1 MSKSAYLGAKWIAN
15 TLYLALL
22 SLFVLPVGLYHF
34 LRSGVGPFDAL
45 QFFVPMLL
53 VVLPAAAFVSAAAL
67 LFDVTPVLRSRGGL
81 VLWFLFGALPM
92 MAIPMELAR
101 GGATQ
106 AGQGLG
112 PQEKH
117 FDHVPAFDP
126 VGMAMHEG
134 LVNASLPPGAEN
146 IASGYVVHDQPAE
159 RVAWPG
165 LKFPSGM
172 VRQRLLN
179 LLWVFVPFGLA
190 VLIFDRFDPARE
202 GRRLRLRRQRNEQSG
217 GAAAAVA
224 TTAPARTL
232 ASLARV
238 EARPGARAA
247 ILAEARLLWETG
259 NWAKWLLIPAVLAA
273 ALVPGDGARMAGGAV
288 VLLLIPLISEVAC
301 REDLAGARPLVFSQ
315 PGVPSS
321 AVLWKF
327 AAVTLFLLVATLPI
341 IVRGLVTAD
350 ARAYSVPLGVL
361 FVAAFAVGSAAL
373 SGGGKLF
380 SGVVLLLWYL
390 ALNGLGAV
398 DFLGIL
404 SKGASW
410 DSRLVFLLVG
420 AAFLGTAMAVERR
433 RARGV

>member
-1 MSKSAYLGAKWIAN
+1 
-15 TLYLALL
+15 
-22 SLFVLPVGLYHF
+22 VG
-34 LRSGVGPFDAL
+34 SFDAL
-45 QFFVPMLL
+45 QFFLPMQL
-53 VVLPAAAFVSAAAL
+53 VILPAAAFVSAAAL

-92 MAIPMELAR
+92 MAIPMQLAR
-101 GGATQ
+101 GGGEET
-106 AGQGLG
+106 
-112 PQEKH
+112 H

-134 LVNASLPPGAEN
+134 LVTASLPPGADN
-146 IASGYVVHDQPAE
+146 ISSGYVIHDQPVE

-172 VRQRLLN
+172 ARQRLLN
-179 LLWVFVPFGLA
+179 LVWVLIPFFGA

-202 GRRLRLRRQRNEQSG
+202 GRRLRLRRQRNEETG
-217 GAAAAVA
+217 GAVATGTAAAA
-224 TTAPARTL
+224 PGGRTL
-232 ASLARV
+232 ASLAPI
-238 EARPGARAA
+238 EARPGARSA

-259 NWAKWLLIPAVLAA
+259 NWAKWLLIPASLAA
-273 ALVPGDGARMAGGAV
+273 ALIPGDGARMAGGAF
-288 VLLLIPLISEVAC
+288 VLLLIPLVSEVAC

-341 IVRGLVTAD
+341 VARGLVTGD
-350 ARAYSVPLGVL
+350 ARAYAVPLGVL
-361 FVAAFAVGSAAL
+361 FVAAFAVGSASL
-373 SGGGKLF
+373 TGGGKLF

-390 ALNGLGAV
+390 ALNGLGVV

-404 SKGASW
+404 SKGSGW
-410 DSRLVFLLVG
+410 DSRLAFLLVG
-420 AAFLGTAMAVERR
+420 AAFLGVAMVWERR